1 MLIKTIVHTSNEYE
15 EMVKL
20 RISALLE
27 PIGVSASYIDK
38 EKEKNDCMIGAFKE
52 NKLVGCCVLTRI
64 DAAVIQ
70 LRQMAVDPA
79 WQGKGIGSAIINFA
93 EKTACLQGFLTL
105 RMHAR
110 NPVIEFYKKC
120 GYEISGDEFYE
131 VGIAHHQM
139 QKKLSIL

>member
-93 EKTACLQGFLTL
+93 EKTARLKGFLTL